1 MIANK
6 FLKRH
11 LASQAKYGAMVQTS
25 NRGFAGG
32 GPKKPAMSSNET
44 DFDIVF
50 IGKYRASQR
59 LFV

>member
-50 IGKYRASQR
+50 IG
-59 LFV
+59 